1 MKKEDNNQTPR
12 LIRHGYLSNTVYF
25 VPDDLSLTI
34 RVDPKK
40 EKYPRKRKPTKAR
53 LAQIQEDPTKAR
65 LAQIQEDKEN
75 IIRLFQQNQSV
86 LAGFTS
92 RYDMTT
98 DFHHRVYQLTE
109 SDMLSGKNNAFE
121 QCTEWRNDY
130 SEVWRGAV

>member
-1 MKKEDNNQTPR
+1 MKKEDNNKTPR

-53 LAQIQEDPTKAR
+53 LAQIQED
-65 LAQIQEDKEN
+65 KEN
-75 IIRLFQQNQSV
+75 IIWLFQQNQSD

-98 DFHHRVYQLTE
+98 DFHQR
-109 SDMLSGKNNAFE
+109 LSNNRIGDAERKNNAFK

-130 SEVWRGAV
+130 SEVRQGAF

>member
-1 MKKEDNNQTPR
+1 MLMKKEDNNQTPR

-53 LAQIQEDPTKAR
+53 LAQIQED
-65 LAQIQEDKEN
+65 KEN
-75 IIRLFQQNQSV
+75 IIWLFHQNQSD

-92 RYDMTT
+92 RYDMT
-98 DFHHRVYQLTE
+98 
-109 SDMLSGKNNAFE
+109 
-121 QCTEWRNDY
+121 
-130 SEVWRGAV
+130 

>member
-12 LIRHGYLSNTVYF
+12 LIRHRYLSNTVYF

-53 LAQIQEDPTKAR
+53 LAQIQED
-65 LAQIQEDKEN
+65 KEN
-75 IIRLFQQNQSV
+75 IILLFQQNQSV

-109 SDMLSGKNNAFE
+109 SDMVRVTRSSFTFLKSPI
-121 QCTEWRNDY
+121 
-130 SEVWRGAV
+130 